1 MHPWVSSKVPVPKQ
15 FQDKFLDVGK
25 YPNINDLFY
34 ITDLLVT
41 DYSSN
46 IFEYSLMR
54 RPMMF
59 FAYDKIQYSFSRG
72 FHRDYEE
79 SAPGKVCYTFA
90 EFLDAFRRKDFE
102 FEKVEEYVKRHF
114 DFIDSGAS
122 DRVIDW
128 LVLGKLPEDV
138 RAGLERVK
146 EENARR
152 RALDFLPEGCKRT
165 ELGVLKEG
173 ETL

>member
-1 MHPWVSSKVPVPKQ
+1 M
-15 FQDKFLDVGK
+15 
-25 YPNINDLFY
+25 
-34 ITDLLVT
+34 
-41 DYSSN
+41 
-46 IFEYSLMR
+46 
-54 RPMMF
+54 
-59 FAYDKIQYSFSRG
+59 
-72 FHRDYEE
+72 
-79 SAPGKVCYTFA
+79 
-90 EFLDAFRRKDFE
+90 
-102 FEKVEEYVKRHF
+102 EEYVKRHF